1 MTESKSARTKLV
13 LHMGWQREVFRLP
26 GTREALQL
34 AVKRIDA
41 YAKGDAP
48 RRASNRTSWNSI
60 RNQIDSVV
68 YMDRDGWYGGVV
80 IEGNPRARHA
90 MLQERGFT
98 SPRGRRIKGRH
109 WLKGALLKARIDG

>member
-1 MTESKSARTKLV
+1 MSQRPTSRTRLV
-13 LHMGWQREVFRLP
+13 LHKGWQREVYSLP
-26 GTREALQL
+26 GTREALHL

-48 RRASNRTSWNSI
+48 RRPRNGRSWNSI
-60 RNQIDSVV
+60 RNQISPVI
-68 YMDRDGWYGGVV
+68 YMDRDGWYGGIV

-98 SPRGRRIKGRH
+98 SPRGRRVKGRR
-109 WLKGALLKARIDG
+109 WLKGALLKARID

>member
-1 MTESKSARTKLV
+1 MNANYRTKFV
-13 LHMGWQREVFRLP
+13 LHRGWQREVYSSH

-48 RRASNRTSWNSI
+48 RRTSNRTAWNSI
-60 RNQIDSVV
+60 RNQIGSAVA
-68 YMDRDGWYGGVV
+68 MDRDGWYGGVFT
-80 IEGNPRARHA
+80 EANPGARHA

-98 SPRGRRIKGRH
+98 SPRGRKIAGRR
-109 WLKGALLKARIDG
+109 WLKGALLKARIDD